1 MSGMKLPGSYQ
12 KLFAASALSNL
23 GNGVSMVA
31 YPWIASSVT
40 RSPLLLSIIGLM
52 ATMPWLV
59 FSLPAGV
66 FIDRFPRRSVIVFT
80 DVLRGAVTLVVAF
93 SIWGN
98 QSLIHVVRTI
108 TKSTVIHTHM
118 GLYLLLLFATFL
130 LGCGEVLGNGASQTF
145 IPLIVETEQLET
157 ANGRMWTSE
166 SLMQNFMGPPL
177 ASVLLGLSVFAPL
190 MFDGASFFASAGLIA
205 LIASSMIK
213 KQKISEVK
221 PDFRAELKEGL
232 TWLWHHPFLRPLAFI
247 LGSINGL
254 NALGFS
260 VFILFAQ
267 ENLHTS
273 VLTFGLLSTGG
284 AFGGALGGI
293 LAGRIIKRFGRAFI
307 LKTVLVGSP
316 IFLVAMAFSPVW
328 ELVWFISAIE
338 MFFAILWNVVTVSMR
353 QEIIPDQIL
362 GRVNSVYR
370 FFALGSQPIGAVI
383 GGVLVTISIHLFS
396 REFALRVPMLV
407 GAILGL
413 IVAYFALPHLSQA
426 KIDEARG
433 KGDKD

>member
-98 QSLIHVVRTI
+98 QSSIHVVRTI

-407 GAILGL
+407 GAIVGL

>member
-1 MSGMKLPGSYQ
+1 
-12 KLFAASALSNL
+12 
-23 GNGVSMVA
+23 
-31 YPWIASSVT
+31 
-40 RSPLLLSIIGLM
+40 M

-98 QSLIHVVRTI
+98 ESHIHIVKTI
-108 TKSTVIHTHM
+108 SKSTLIHTHV

-145 IPLIVETEQLET
+145 IPLIVETDQLET

-177 ASVLLGLSVFAPL
+177 ASLLLSVSVFAPL
-190 MFDGASFFASAGLIA
+190 VFDGASFFASAGLIG

-213 KQKISEVK
+213 KQSISEVQ
-221 PDFRAELKEGL
+221 PNFRAELKEGL
-232 TWLWHHPFLRPLAFI
+232 KWLWHHPFLRPLAFI

-254 NALGFS
+254 NALGNA

-267 ENLHTS
+267 EVLHTS
-273 VLTFGLLSTGG
+273 VLTFGLLSTGA
-284 AFGGALGGI
+284 AFGGALGGVM
-293 LAGRIIKRFGRAFI
+293 AGRIIKRFGRAFI
-307 LKTVLVGSP
+307 LRMVLLGSP
-316 IFLVAMAFSPVW
+316 LFLVVIAFSPNW
-328 ELVWFISAIE
+328 ELVWAVSAVE
-338 MFFAILWNVVTVSMR
+338 MCFAILWNVVTVSMR

-370 FFALGSQPIGAVI
+370 FFALGSQPIGAII
-383 GGVLVTISIHLFS
+383 GGLLVTISVHLFS
-396 REFALRVPMLV
+396 RTYALRTPMLFAAV
-407 GAILGL
+407 VGL
-413 IVAYFALPHLSQA
+413 IVAYFALPHLTQA

-433 KGDKD
+433 KGDND